1 MERILNTQLGMFL
14 VYACTGIIICVLFD
28 IFRALRKTIKTS
40 DILTYIEDIIFW
52 TITAAILIYI
62 TFILNSGH
70 LRAYTYVGLILG
82 IIIYYLAISKF
93 FMKVSVAILKIIK
106 DVITKVIILL
116 LIPIKFILK
125 INKKLIYFIC
135 INFKNVTKIF
145 KKFSKTPKPKKG
157 FLRKM

>member
-70 LRAYTYVGLILG
+70 LRAYTYIGLILG
-82 IIIYYLAISKF
+82 IIIYYL
-93 FMKVSVAILKIIK
+93 
-106 DVITKVIILL
+106 
-116 LIPIKFILK
+116 
-125 INKKLIYFIC
+125 
-135 INFKNVTKIF
+135 
-145 KKFSKTPKPKKG
+145 
-157 FLRKM
+157 